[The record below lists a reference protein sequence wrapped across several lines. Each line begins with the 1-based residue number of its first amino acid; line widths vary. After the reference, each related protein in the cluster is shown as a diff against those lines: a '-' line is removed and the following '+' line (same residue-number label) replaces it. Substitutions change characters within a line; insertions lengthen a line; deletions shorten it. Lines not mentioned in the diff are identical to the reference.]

1 MTLSAFLTYIERTK
15 KLPTKKAVFCFSGK
29 IYPILFFYHLFS
41 FLKNYNTQPTYINCD
56 STDTVSLKALLSTI
70 GFFDARNYY
79 WLEGFYELSAKKQ
92 QELLGYLKTYNGPHV
107 VLLFTHD
114 VSLVSFLSEMNNDTI
129 ETITLPDAIKPYELS
144 IIRFLINNYGE
155 MQQVSEFT
163 AQLALYT
170 DNLSL
175 DNACLCAHY
184 EVVVGKNSADFF
196 SGWVK
201 NIIES
206 TNSLFT
212 LSQYFFGKKR
222 SLFFKQW
229 AAMTELYAPTFWA
242 TYWADQ
248 IWRAYIFCNLMKQKK
263 YVESKKAQYKLPFS
277 FINRDWSLYS
287 ATELRNA
294 HQFLFELDYRLKNG
308 ASEIGLEYF
317 YSQFFDNKFAVK

>member
-1 MTLSAFLTYIERTK
+1 MTLSAFLTHIERK
-15 KLPTKKAVFCFSGK
+15 KNFPEKKTVICFSGK
-29 IYPILFFYHLFS
+29 AYPILFFYHLFS
-41 FLKNYNTQPTYINCD
+41 FLKNYNTQLIYINCD
-56 STDTVSLKALLSTI
+56 STDSASVKALLSTMSFC
-70 GFFDARNYY
+70 GTKQYY
-79 WLEGFYELSAKKQ
+79 WLEGFHALSVKKQ
-92 QELLGYLKTYNGPHV
+92 QDLLAYLKTYNGPHV

-114 VSLVSFLSEMNNDTI
+114 VSSVGLSEINNDTI
-129 ETITLPDAIKPYELS
+129 ETINLPDTIKTYELPM
-144 IIRFLINNYGE
+144 IRFLIDNSDTH
-155 MQQVSEFT
+155 QSSDFT
-163 AQLALYT
+163 AHLALHT

-175 DNACLCAHY
+175 DNACLCVHY
-184 EVVVGKNSADFF
+184 EVIVGKNVADFF
-196 SGWVK
+196 SEWVR
-201 NIIES
+201 NIIEP

-229 AAMTELYAPTFWA
+229 AAMTELYAPPFWA

-263 YVESKKAQYKLPFS
+263 YDESKKAQYKLPFS

-317 YSQFFDNKFAVK
+317 YSQFFDNKFAIK